1 MAKKLISFVDSV
13 KQLFSILRLDR
24 KDISAI
30 YIYAMLAGLVQLSLP
45 LGIQTILSFVMAG
58 SISTSIVV
66 LIIMVV
72 MGTFLY
78 GLMQVRQMQIIEKVQ
93 QKIFVRYSLE
103 FSDRLPKLDIEKL
116 DKYYLPELVNRFF
129 ETPALQKGIDK
140 LLLDI
145 PTAVIQI
152 VFGLILL
159 AFYHP
164 VFIGFGAILLTIV
177 LLIIR
182 FSAAQGLETSLA
194 ASDYKYSIASWLEEM
209 ARVIKSFKYSKGTNL
224 HIRKADNLITNYLHR
239 RTQHFKILMTQYWS
253 LISFKIIITAAMLIV
268 GATLLVNQQINI
280 GQFIAA
286 DIVIIAIINSVEKL
300 ITNLDVIYSTLTS
313 VEKLNKITDSEV
325 EKEGSALLAIKKEGV
340 SVKFDNVSFAYSD
353 GNEVLHTLNFN
364 LMPGQLIA
372 LMGNSGSGKS
382 TILRLLTGAF
392 KNYAGNVLV
401 DGVPIGNYNLQSL
414 RSQTGILLSQQ
425 DIFQGTLM
433 ENITMG
439 NTAITAAEI
448 TRLAEKI
455 GFIDFVQSHKEGY
468 DTMLDPQGK
477 KLSKKVRQ
485 DILLLRALLG
495 HHRLLLL
502 EEPFDHLEESARKGV
517 LEFLKSDKSATI
529 ILTTIDPTVADQ
541 CDEVIMVKDGNI
553 LGKGPWA
560 AVKNEAY

>member
-1 MAKKLISFVDSV
+1 MAQKKFSFLSSV
-13 KQLFSILRLDR
+13 RQLFSILRLDR
-24 KDISAI
+24 KDISSI

-66 LIIMVV
+66 LIVMVV
-72 MGTFLY
+72 LGTFLY

-129 ETPALQKGIDK
+129 EAPALQKGIDK
-140 LLLDI
+140 LLLEI

-152 VFGLILL
+152 IFGLILL

-164 VFIGFGAILLTIV
+164 VFIGFGAILLIIV
-177 LLIIR
+177 VLIIR
-182 FSAAQGLETSLA
+182 FSAAQGLATSFE
-194 ASDYKYSIASWLEEM
+194 ASDFKYSIASWLEEM
-209 ARVIKSFKYSKGTNL
+209 ARVIKSFKYSKGTKL
-224 HIRKADNLITNYLHR
+224 HIRKTDALTTSYLHS
-239 RTQHFKILMTQYWS
+239 RTKHFKILMTQYWS

-313 VEKLNKITDSEV
+313 VEKLNKITDSEI
-325 EKEGSALLAIKKEGV
+325 ESEGSAVLSTKDDGV
-340 SVKFDNVSFAYSD
+340 TVRFDNVSFAYSD
-353 GNEVLHTLNFN
+353 GEEILHRVSLQ
-364 LMPGQLIA
+364 LEPGQLVC
-372 LMGNSGSGKS
+372 LMGESGSGKS
-382 TILRLLTGAF
+382 TLLRLLTGAF
-392 KNYAGNVLV
+392 KNYEGNVLV

-439 NTAITAAEI
+439 NSSITTDEITA
-448 TRLAEKI
+448 LAQKI
-455 GFIDFVQSHKEGY
+455 GFIDFIQSHKEGY
-468 DTMLDPQGK
+468 DTVLDPLGK

-502 EEPFDHLEESARKGV
+502 EEPFDHLGDYSRKGV
-517 LEFLKSDKSATI
+517 LDFLKHDNSATI
-529 ILTTIDPTVADQ
+529 ILTTIDPEVAAS
-541 CDEVIMVKDGNI
+541 CDKVILIKDGKIINQ
-553 LGKGPWA
+553 GTWTE
-560 AVKNEAY
+560 VKNTVF